1 MNQIKTEIKQKFGTI
16 AMFQNVAQ
24 INKNQMIAFLHNRMS
39 STTRDQFE
47 RVIREKIDTLSP
59 GFVPT
64 NIVTDQEREM
74 IRQFIAINYK
84 SIRSF
89 CKSHPEFSV
98 TFVSNIITGR
108 KKTKEKRWF
117 SLLASFQ
124 NEAKAQVEVNQN

>member
-24 INKNQMIAFLHNRMS
+24 INKNQMIAFLHDRMS
-39 STTRDQFE
+39 PSSRDQFE

-64 NIVTDQEREM
+64 NSINDQEREM
-74 IRQFIAINYK
+74 IRQMVVVNYK

-89 CKSHPEFSV
+89 CKQHPEFTI
-98 TFVSNIITGR
+98 TFISNIITGR

-117 SLLASFQ
+117 SLISLLQ
-124 NEAKAQVEVNQN
+124 NEAKTQVVG

>member
-24 INKNQMIAFLHNRMS
+24 INKNQMIAYLHDRMS
-39 STTRDQFE
+39 ASTRDQFE
-47 RVIREKIDTLSP
+47 HLIREKIDTLSP

-74 IRQFIAINYK
+74 IRQFIVINYK

-89 CKSHPEFSV
+89 CKSHPEYSV
-98 TFVSNIITGR
+98 TFISNIITGR

-117 SLLASFQ
+117 MLLASFQ
-124 NEAKAQVEVNQN
+124 NEAKMQVAG